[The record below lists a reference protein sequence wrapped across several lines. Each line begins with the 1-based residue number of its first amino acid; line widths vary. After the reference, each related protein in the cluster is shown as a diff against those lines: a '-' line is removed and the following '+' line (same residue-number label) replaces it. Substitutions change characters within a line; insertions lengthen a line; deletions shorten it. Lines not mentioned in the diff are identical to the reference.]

1 MLNYINDPTSQ
12 AIQADLAQAHTAC
25 QDAHA
30 FIARLRTLRQ
40 PQEAEVLKL
49 QICQL
54 QQRLA
59 ILEAA

>member
-1 MLNYINDPTSQ
+1 MPINDPTAQ
-12 AIQADLAQAHTAC
+12 NIQADLAQARTAT
-25 QDAHA
+25 HNTHGL
-30 FIARLRTLRQ
+30 IAWLRTLRQ